1 MKMIKDIFLIVIGN
15 ILSAIGIG
23 TIALQQGISLGG
35 VSGMAK
41 VLNVVIPL
49 PISIL
54 VWILNIILFVLAF
67 IFIGKKFAMRT
78 IISAMLFPVLLEV
91 AQHITVLDVLKAD
104 PLLSS
109 ILGGVALG
117 AGAGLILRGNASS
130 GGFDILAVI
139 ANKYWNIKTAT
150 VIACC
155 DTIALLFQV
164 RPDNILYSIYGI
176 LMIFVT
182 STVINKIITKENNE
196 VKMMV
201 FSKHVK
207 EIKDVLLNEQDCG
220 LTLLHGETG
229 FTNEMMDVIVTIMP
243 LHKVQTCKAAILN
256 TDKNAFIVIENVQ
269 AAYTGNYYLRKPEDR
284 KQEA

>member
-1 MKMIKDIFLIVIGN
+1 MKMIKDIFLIVVGN

-41 VLNVVIPL
+41 VLNVIIPL

-54 VWILNIILFVLAF
+54 VWILNIVLFVLAF
-67 IFIGKKFAMRT
+67 FFIGKKFAMRT
-78 IISAMLFPVLLEV
+78 IISAMLFPVLLEF

-117 AGAGLILRGNASS
+117 TGAGLILRGNASS

-150 VIACC
+150 VIAAC
-155 DTIALLFQV
+155 DTITLLFQV
-164 RPDNILYSIYGI
+164 RAENLLYSIYGI
-176 LMIFVT
+176 LMIFIT

-196 VKMMV
+196 VKMMI
-201 FSKHVK
+201 FSKYEK
-207 EIKDVLLNEQDCG
+207 EIKNVLLNEQDCG

-229 FTNEMMDVIVTIMP
+229 YTNTKMNVIVTIMP
-243 LHKVQTCKAAILN
+243 LQKVQACKSAILN
-256 TDKNAFIVIENVQ
+256 TDKDAFIVIENVQ
-269 AAYTGNYYLRKPEDR
+269 AAYTGNYYLRKPEDT